1 MKTVLFA
8 SLALAAA
15 ISLAPAQEK
24 KSDKTLEKAGE
35 KTKAAGRA
43 VVDTTKKA
51 ADAVKD
57 AVADRADSARNSVA
71 SAGDRLADSLR
82 NAAERVHDGGVPER
96 VLSAVADGVGDAA
109 DRLRG
114 QNVADLWTDLRGFA
128 GRHPGAFAAAAAVA
142 GFALAR
148 YLRSSSAEARQIER
162 RS

>member
-1 MKTVLFA
+1 MDTAKLKQNLHDTADAAKATAQSAVDLARDTGETLA
-8 SLALAAA
+8 S
-15 ISLAPAQEK
+15 E
-24 KSDKTLEKAGE
+24 AG
-35 KTKAAGRA
+35 ARAGRA
-43 VVDTTKKA
+43 A
-51 ADAVKD
+51 GAIKD
-57 AVADRADSARNSVA
+57 AVADRAATARNSVA
-71 SAGDRLADSLR
+71 SAGDLLADSLR

>member
-1 MKTVLFA
+1 M
-8 SLALAAA
+8 
-15 ISLAPAQEK
+15 
-24 KSDKTLEKAGE
+24 
-35 KTKAAGRA
+35 
-43 VVDTTKKA
+43 DTTKLKQNLHDTTEAAKA
-51 ADAVKD
+51 TAQSAVDLARDTGETLASEAGSRAARAAGAVKD
-57 AVADRADSARNSVA
+57 AVAGGADTARNGVA

-96 VLSAVADGVGDAA
+96 VLTAVADGVGDAA

-148 YLRSSSAEARQIER
+148 YLRSSADAARQIER